1 MRFIFQGVGWLTAGL
16 LLLPPRARAAE
27 PAPARTP
34 VIRSWGTEKGLP
46 QNTVTAITQ
55 TRDGYL
61 WLGTHDG
68 LARFDGVRFEPFGL
82 EHGLQSVDITTLLE
96 DRAGTLWVG
105 TYGGGLGRWHEG
117 RIETI
122 PHAGHQPG
130 LASINCLA
138 EDAAGRLWVGT
149 RAWRRSI
156 IFSFAACCWITRARC
171 GLARRRKAC

>member
-1 MRFIFQGVGWLTAGL
+1 M
-16 LLLPPRARAAE
+16 
-27 PAPARTP
+27 P
-34 VIRSWGTEKGLP
+34 VIRFWGTEAGLP
-46 QNTVTAITQ
+46 QNTVTAIEQ

-122 PHAGHQPG
+122 PYAGHQPG

-138 EDAAGRLWVGT
+138 EDGTGRLWVGT
-149 RAWRRSI
+149 AGGLRLCQTNTLIEDPALAPLDHLLI
-156 IFSFAACCWITRARC
+156 RC
-171 GLARRRKAC
+171 LLLDH